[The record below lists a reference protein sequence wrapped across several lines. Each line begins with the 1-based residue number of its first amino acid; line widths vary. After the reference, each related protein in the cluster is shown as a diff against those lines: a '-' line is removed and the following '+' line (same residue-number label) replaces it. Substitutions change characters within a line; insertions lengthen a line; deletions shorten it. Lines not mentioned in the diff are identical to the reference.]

1 MAEKKPFFV
10 GNIRLSDLNGF
21 EDTVKQGVRGCFV
34 PYDQNPSLYIG
45 QNRQTGAMTVD
56 MDILI
61 RETKNS
67 KSGSTHFVKLN
78 VGKANRERYQMS
90 QEAADSLKIVG
101 NLYTRYPWQ
110 APQGTTGQG
119 AAAPQQGGY
128 PQQRTT
134 AQQGQSA
141 PYQAPPA
148 GSYPGGTPQYGAP
161 RHNVGFDGGDMPDFS
176 APRAQGAGW

>member
-1 MAEKKPFFV
+1 MAEKKAYMV

-21 EDTVKQGVRGCFV
+21 EDTVKQGVRGFFV

-61 RETKNS
+61 RETKSS

-78 VGKANRERYQMS
+78 VGKANRERFQMS

-101 NLYTRYPWQ
+101 NLYTRYPG
-110 APQGTTGQG
+110 QGQQG
-119 AAAPQQGGY
+119 AAAPQGGY
-128 PQQRTT
+128 PQQRTS
-134 AQQGQSA
+134 APQGQPA
-141 PYQAPPA
+141 PYPAPQ
-148 GSYPGGTPQYGAP
+148 GGGYPGGAPQYGAAP
-161 RHNVGFDGGDMPDFS
+161 RHNAGFEGDMPDFS
-176 APRAQGAGW
+176 APGSQGAGW

>member
-1 MAEKKPFFV
+1 MGEKKPFFV

-21 EDTVKQGVRGCFV
+21 EDTVKQGVRGFFV

-101 NLYTRYPWQ
+101 NLYTRYPGQ
-110 APQGTTGQG
+110 GPQGTTGQG
-119 AAAPQQGGY
+119 AAAPQGGY
-128 PQQRTT
+128 PQQRPSGP
-134 AQQGQSA
+134 QGQPTAYPA
-141 PYQAPPA
+141 PQ
-148 GSYPGGTPQYGAP
+148 GGGFPGNTPQYGAP
-161 RHNVGFDGGDMPDFS
+161 RQNLGFQGDMPDFS
-176 APRAQGAGW
+176 TPGAQGAGW

>member
-1 MAEKKPFFV
+1 MAEKKAYMV

-21 EDTVKQGVRGCFV
+21 EDTVKQGVRGFFV

-61 RETKNS
+61 RETKSS

-78 VGKANRERYQMS
+78 VGKANRERFQMS

-101 NLYTRYPWQ
+101 NLYTRYPGQ
-110 APQGTTGQG
+110 GPQGT
-119 AAAPQQGGY
+119 AAPQGGY
-128 PQQRTT
+128 PQQRPS
-134 AQQGQSA
+134 APQGQPA
-141 PYQAPPA
+141 PYPAPQ
-148 GSYPGGTPQYGAP
+148 GGGYPGGAPQYGAAP
-161 RHNVGFDGGDMPDFS
+161 RHNARFEGDMPDFS
-176 APRAQGAGW
+176 APGAQGAGW

>member
-1 MAEKKPFFV
+1 MGEKKPFFV

-21 EDTVKQGVRGCFV
+21 EDTVKQGVRGFFV

-101 NLYTRYPWQ
+101 NL
-110 APQGTTGQG
+110 
-119 AAAPQQGGY
+119 
-128 PQQRTT
+128 
-134 AQQGQSA
+134 
-141 PYQAPPA
+141 
-148 GSYPGGTPQYGAP
+148 
-161 RHNVGFDGGDMPDFS
+161 
-176 APRAQGAGW
+176 